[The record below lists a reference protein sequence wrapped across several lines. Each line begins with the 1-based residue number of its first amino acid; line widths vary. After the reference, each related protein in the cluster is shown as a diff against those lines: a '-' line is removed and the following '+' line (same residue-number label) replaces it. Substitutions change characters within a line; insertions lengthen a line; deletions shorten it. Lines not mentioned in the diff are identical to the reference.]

1 MLPNGWK
8 VCRLGDLIE
17 EYREKS
23 VVQDQFEVFTSSR
36 YGLIPQ
42 AEYYGEGRILSRN
55 NVGFHV
61 IPPGYMTYRSRS
73 DNGNFFININDLG
86 RTGIISHFYPVFRF
100 KDGDDKF
107 FLDFLN
113 FKRSELGARSVGS
126 SQKVLSLN
134 ALREMRFVLPSLAER
149 QRIAEIL
156 STWDEAVEKVEQ
168 LIANTSDQKKALMQ
182 QLLTGKKRLRGFR
195 DRWMPT
201 ALGDLG
207 SFRKGKGIS
216 RADTVAEG
224 IPCIR
229 YGEIYTHHHDVIR
242 DFVSF
247 ISQETAQ
254 DSERIT
260 YGDILF
266 TCSGETAEEIG
277 KCVAYLDDGE
287 AFAGGDIIIF
297 SSQNDDP
304 AFLAYLLNSHPL
316 ATQKAQFGQGNSVVH
331 ISAAN
336 LAKLKF
342 MRPSLEEQRAIGG
355 LLLAADDEIRTLET
369 QRSLLAREKDALMQ
383 QLLTGKRRVKLGRKE
398 AA

>member
-1 MLPNGWK
+1 MLPDDWLQT
-8 VCRLGDLIE
+8 RLG
-17 EYREKS
+17 
-23 VVQDQFEVFTSSR
+23 QHFQSSR
-36 YGLIPQ
+36 VKGRDNLPTLSVTIHDGLV
-42 AEYYGEGRILSRN
+42 RRDS
-55 NVGFHV
+55 
-61 IPPGYMTYRSRS
+61 
-73 DNGNFFININDLG
+73 
-86 RTGIISHFYPVFRF
+86 
-100 KDGDDKF
+100 
-107 FLDFLN
+107 LDRKMETN
-113 FKRSELGARSVGS
+113 
-126 SQKVLSLN
+126 
-134 ALREMRFVLPSLAER
+134 LAENEHLLVR
-149 QRIAEIL
+149 EGDIAYNMMRMWQGASGLAPYDAIVSPAYVVLRANDTIDPRFAAYLFKFPRMIYLFWAYSYGITEDRLRLYFNDFSAIPVRLPPRAEQQRITEIL
-156 STWDEAVEKVEQ
+156 LTWDQAIEKVEQ
-168 LIANTSDQKKALMQ
+168 LIANTHDQKKALMQ
-182 QLLTGKKRLRGFR
+182 QFLSGKKRLRGFQ
-195 DRWMPT
+195 DTWTPT

-216 RADTVAEG
+216 RGDAVSEG

-242 DFVSF
+242 EFVSF

-260 YGDILF
+260 CGDILF

-297 SSQNDDP
+297 SSENDDP
-304 AFLAYLLNSHPL
+304 VFLAYLLNSHPL

>member
-1 MLPNGWK
+1 
-8 VCRLGDLIE
+8 
-17 EYREKS
+17 
-23 VVQDQFEVFTSSR
+23 
-36 YGLIPQ
+36 
-42 AEYYGEGRILSRN
+42 
-55 NVGFHV
+55 
-61 IPPGYMTYRSRS
+61 MTYRSRS